1 MKESQDLAVPET
13 FIVQKNVTDAPTDL
27 PMIDVC
33 LIDDK
38 KSHLDTVT
46 LSVTSS
52 ARERRRQNRLGRIKN
67 QNQENEKSNFIELLQ
82 STMKQ
87 KEMPEIS
94 KIEKSTNSEDK
105 PALLAG
111 EQTMTRF
118 PRLIFC
124 LLSNTKIILLVS
136 YLIVPLSVSRVAQR
150 MATLQ
155 RDLYNELGS
164 QKLTLAL
171 DAVIFL

>member
-1 MKESQDLAVPET
+1 MAIPET

-27 PMIDVC
+27 PVIDVC
-33 LIDDK
+33 LNDDK
-38 KSHLDTVT
+38 KSHIDTGT

-52 ARERRRQNRLGRIKN
+52 ARERRRQNRLGKIKN

-82 STMKQ
+82 TTMKQ

-94 KIEKSTNSEDK
+94 KIEKSTNLEDK

-118 PRLIFC
+118 LDYFLTTNRY
-124 LLSNTKIILLVS
+124 THII
-136 YLIVPLSVSRVAQR
+136 I
-150 MATLQ
+150 
-155 RDLYNELGS
+155 
-164 QKLTLAL
+164 
-171 DAVIFL
+171 